1 MHHNFTIL
9 KISVFKNSIKEDKMK
24 QEICK
29 IKMGLVEKLGVHLE
43 DREQLAPVAAR
54 ILAYIILTGKKG
66 STFDDMVTIL
76 CASKS
81 TISTHLNHL
90 KDLHK
95 IVYFTKTGDRK
106 KYFIINRDMVFHHID
121 NMVQKW
127 KEERDI
133 HLELKEYKEKIN
145 TIENENE
152 KFDLTF
158 HDDYIKF
165 IDGATSSVEELRNK
179 LTNNKLDI

>member
-1 MHHNFTIL
+1 
-9 KISVFKNSIKEDKMK
+9 
-24 QEICK
+24 
-29 IKMGLVEKLGVHLE
+29 MGLVEKLGVHLE

-54 ILAYIILTGKKG
+54 ILSYIILTGKKG
-66 STFDDMVTIL
+66 VTFEDMVTIL

-90 KDLHK
+90 QDLHK

-106 KYFIINRDMVFHHID
+106 KYFIINKSMVLQHID
-121 NMVQKW
+121 SMINKW
-127 KEERDI
+127 GEEREI
-133 HLELKEYKEKIN
+133 HLELKEYKETIN
-145 TIENENE
+145 ATKIENVSE

-165 IDGATSSVEELRNK
+165 IDGATASVEELKNK
-179 LTNNKLDI
+179 LTNNKFDI